1 MRRSSTSVAWTSSW
15 LASCVSMLLV
25 LCSGLLSSTA
35 AAQLLA
41 RVGRFVDVIE
51 ATDRGDQADIVVAFN
66 CSLRY
71 QTHLP
76 QSEGSEL
83 RIQLMPQA
91 DCGVAPGTQIATE
104 LPPLSGGESIIKSVR
119 VESDVPGQVTLVF
132 DWNKSER
139 FVLVQGVDPRSLRLR
154 LVDRARGR
162 VMVNEPLDVEKRYA
176 LNLDSEPKPFDEAAI
191 QRAQQL
197 LNTPAYVAEA
207 KVDGET
213 WYRLR
218 VGPIA
223 KRTDAEQ
230 LLKVAVADYPRVW
243 IAIEDDAMGT
253 ATDNEETLP
262 SVQRMGSDAP
272 LAYAERT
279 SLLDGARKAM
289 SKRDYAS
296 AIILLTRLQR
306 QPEYPDRAQVQELLG
321 LAREKVGQLA
331 HAKAEYEEYL
341 RRYPQGEAAERVR
354 LRLRTLREASLKER
368 TGWGGTSAQEGWK
381 FSGGFGQT
389 YRYDGSKTDNTSS
402 IDAASQGTGTGAG
415 TSTAT
420 SSQNGLMTDMDF
432 LARRRGDRMDITA
445 RVSAG
450 YTKNFS
456 SASFGANSSNTRLS
470 IASVELT
477 DRNLGLLARVGRQ
490 ALNSG
495 GVLGSFDGAYV
506 SWNWV
511 PSWGVQVSAGYPVE
525 LTSAS
530 VQTRRNFSSFALA
543 FTPPGA
549 HWDARTYFA
558 RQQFDGELDRQ
569 AVGGE
574 LRYLGSSAS
583 LVALADYDT
592 YFKSLNTVALLG
604 TWQLPA
610 RWNLSFDAERR
621 NSPVLTT
628 GNALIG
634 ENASSLA
641 ELEQRLFPDEIH
653 QLAIDRTPVT
663 SQYSVTLT
671 RPLAQRF
678 QFSATVS
685 ATATGATLASDG
697 IAAQPATGTNL
708 AYQAQL
714 YGSNIFVTGDFNVLS
729 FNYSNTE
736 VGQLS
741 SIGMLMRFP
750 LTGSWRVGPR
760 LSLEHR
766 KLSSDQSSENN
777 AVPALLLDYVKG
789 RGQFQFETGGQIG
802 KRSGV
807 DQQQKST
814 RYYVSL
820 TYRLGF

>member
-1 MRRSSTSVAWTSSW
+1 M
-15 LASCVSMLLV
+15 MLV
-25 LCSGLLSSTA
+25 LCAGLLCASA
-35 AAQLLA
+35 QAQLLA
-41 RVGRFVDVIE
+41 GVARFVDVIE
-51 ATDRGDQADIVVAFN
+51 LTDRGDQADIVVAFN

-71 QTHLP
+71 QSHLP
-76 QSEGSEL
+76 QSEGAEL
-83 RIQLMPQA
+83 RIQLVPQA

-104 LPPLSGGESIIKSVR
+104 LPPLSGGESIIKSAR
-119 VESDVPGQVTLVF
+119 VESDVPGQVTLVLS
-132 DWNKSER
+132 WVQSER

-162 VMVNEPLDVEKRYA
+162 VQVNEPLEIDRRYA
-176 LNLDSEPKPFDEAAI
+176 LNLDSQPKPFDDAAI
-191 QRAQQL
+191 QRAQTL
-197 LNTPAYVAEA
+197 LNAPAYVAQA
-207 KVDGET
+207 DVDGEK

-223 KRTDAEQ
+223 KRTDAEL
-230 LLKVAVADYPRVW
+230 LLKVAVADYPRAW

-253 ATDNEETLP
+253 PTTSDETLP
-262 SVQRMGSDAP
+262 NVERIGSDEA
-272 LAYAERT
+272 LADAERKA
-279 SLLDGARKAM
+279 LLDGARKAL
-289 SKRDYAS
+289 SKRDYAA
-296 AIILLTRLQR
+296 AITALTRLQR
-306 QPEYPDRAQVQELLG
+306 QPEFVERAAAQELLG
-321 LAREKVGQLA
+321 LARERAGQLA

-368 TGWGGTSAQEGWK
+368 TGWGSQGADMGWK
-381 FSGGFGQT
+381 FSGGVGQT
-389 YRYDGSKTDNTSS
+389 YRYDGSKTDSTTTTGS
-402 IDAASQGTGTGAG
+402 ASQGAG
-415 TSTAT
+415 VSTAT
-420 SSQNGLMTDMDF
+420 SSQNGLMTDLDF
-432 LARRRGDRMDITA
+432 LARRRGEVVDITA

-450 YTKNFS
+450 YNKNFS
-456 SASFGANSSNTRLS
+456 SATFGANSNNTRLS
-470 IASVELT
+470 IASVELV

-525 LTSAS
+525 LASAS
-530 VQTRRNFSSFALA
+530 IATRRKFSSMSLA

-549 HWDARTYFA
+549 RWDAHAYVA
-558 RQQFDGELDRQ
+558 QQQFEGELDRR

-574 LRYLGSSAS
+574 LRYLGSSGS
-583 LVALADYDT
+583 VVALADYDT
-592 YFKSLNTVALLG
+592 YFKSLNTIALLG

-610 RWNLSFDAERR
+610 RWSVSFDAERR

-634 ENASSLA
+634 ENATSLA
-641 ELEQRLFPDEIH
+641 ELEQRLFPDEIY
-653 QLAIDRTPVT
+653 QLALDRTPKT
-663 SQYSVTLT
+663 SQYSLTLT

-685 ATATGATLASDG
+685 ASAIGATPASDG

-708 AYQAQL
+708 AYQAQF

-741 SIGMLMRFP
+741 SLGMLMRFP
-750 LTGSWRVGPR
+750 LTATWRMGPR
-760 LSLEHR
+760 LTLEHR
-766 KLSSDQSSENN
+766 KLSSDDSSENN

-789 RGQFQFETGGQIG
+789 RGQLQFEAGGQLG
-802 KRSGV
+802 KRSSV
-807 DQQQKST
+807 AQEQKST
-814 RYYVSL
+814 RYYGSL
-820 TYRLGF
+820 AYRLGF